1 MTISTFTSNA
11 IQHCE
16 SQVGILTDIN
26 ATTSGQSIVAFSTT
40 RDNFKHPA
48 EQIEDSIKT
57 DVALINTKKAQILQ
71 IGQTANQLGCGSGT
85 TTAKNHINGKFEL
98 REDELA
104 TFKFDDI
111 DNANV
116 DNLYADT
123 SIVLN
128 AAAGIGVTTYLF
140 IGEFQDAGIE
150 TGTTF
155 GSDYAFEKSPGST
168 SLGGISHDAITTL
181 SGHYYGLNLDVH
193 SGINSVTGFA
203 KTDGITPQ
211 VVVYDTIASAP
222 FALEGNNTYCAACL
236 SSITT
241 LINEIIVLRQGILQN
256 PDKLEGLSKIKDIKT
271 DSEMA
276 IHASNR
282 NIARNNAEKQRL
294 NSAKEVMQL
303 DEYNGIL

>member
-1 MTISTFTSNA
+1 MAISTFTSNA

-26 ATTSGQSIVAFSTT
+26 TTTSTNTIPAFGTT
-40 RDNFKHPA
+40 RDNFQHPA
-48 EQIEDSIKT
+48 EKIEDSIKT
-57 DVALINTKKAQILQ
+57 DIALINTKKAQILQ

-85 TTAKNHINGKFEL
+85 TTANNYTNGRFRI

-111 DNANV
+111 TDFN
-116 DNLYADT
+116 DENLYDDT

-128 AAAGIGVTTYLF
+128 ASSGIGVTTYLF
-140 IGEFQDAGIE
+140 AGRFQNSGIE

-155 GSDYAFEKSPGST
+155 GSDYAFVKTTST
-168 SLGGISHDAITTL
+168 SLGGISHDAVTNL
-181 SGHYYGLNLDVH
+181 GHYYGQNLDTH
-193 SGINSVTGFA
+193 TGINSVTGLA
-203 KTDGITPQ
+203 GTTTVI
-211 VVVYDTIASAP
+211 YDTIASAP
-222 FALEGNNTYCAACL
+222 FALQGNNTYCAQCL

-241 LINEIIVLRQGILQN
+241 LANEIIVLRQGLLQN

-271 DSEMA
+271 DSEIA
-276 IHASNR
+276 IWASNR
-282 NIARNNAEKQRL
+282 NIVRNNQEKQRL

-303 DEYNGIL
+303 SEYDGII

>member
-1 MTISTFTSNA
+1 MAISTFTSNA
-11 IQHCE
+11 IEHCE
-16 SQVGILTDIN
+16 RQVGILTDIN
-26 ATTSGQSIVAFSTT
+26 ATTSGQSIPAFSTT

-48 EQIEDSIKT
+48 EKIEDSIKT

-71 IGQTANQLGCGSGT
+71 IGQTANQLGCGMGNT
-85 TTAKNHINGKFEL
+85 TNENYSNGRFRI

-111 DNANV
+111 DDANV

-128 AAAGIGVTTYLF
+128 ASSGIGVTTYLF
-140 IGEFQDAGIE
+140 VGKFQNPGIE

-155 GSDYAFEKSPGST
+155 GSDYASAKGT
-168 SLGGISHDAITTL
+168 GTDQGGISHSAVTNL
-181 SGHYYGLNLDVH
+181 GHYYGKNLATH
-193 SGINSVTGFA
+193 TGINSVTGVA
-203 KTDGITPQ
+203 GTAT
-211 VVVYDTIASAP
+211 VVYDTIASAP
-222 FALEGNNTYCAACL
+222 FALQGNDTYCAACL

-241 LINEIIVLRQGILQN
+241 LANEIIVLRQGLLQN
-256 PDKLEGLSKIKDIKT
+256 PDKLEGLSKIKDVKT
-271 DSEMA
+271 DSEIA

-294 NSAKEVMQL
+294 NTAKEVMLL
-303 DEYNGIL
+303 DEYDGVI

>member
-1 MTISTFTSNA
+1 MAISTFTSNA

-16 SQVGILTDIN
+16 TQVGILTDIN
-26 ATTSGQSIVAFSTT
+26 TTTSTQSIPAFSTT

-48 EQIEDSIKT
+48 EKIEDSIKT
-57 DVALINTKKAQILQ
+57 DIALINTKKAQILQ

-85 TTAKNHINGKFEL
+85 TTASNYTNGRFQI

-111 DNANV
+111 DDATD
-116 DNLYADT
+116 DNLYDDT

-128 AAAGIGVTTYLF
+128 ASSGIGVTTYL
-140 IGEFQDAGIE
+140 IAGTFQNSGIE

-155 GSDYAFEKSPGST
+155 GSDYAVVQPSGIANSIGGILHSAITNLGYYYGDDIGSFIGITSITGLAAIGTGTTVIIYDTFGST
-168 SLGGISHDAITTL
+168 NGS
-181 SGHYYGLNLDVH
+181 SG
-193 SGINSVTGFA
+193 
-203 KTDGITPQ
+203 
-211 VVVYDTIASAP
+211 
-222 FALEGNNTYCAACL
+222 YCSQCL

-241 LINEIIVLRQGILQN
+241 LVNEIIVLRQGLLQN
-256 PDKLEGLSKIKDIKT
+256 PDKLEGLSKIKDVKT
-271 DSEMA
+271 DSELA

-282 NIARNNAEKQRL
+282 NIARNNEEKQRL

-303 DEYNGIL
+303 SEYDGII

>member
-1 MTISTFTSNA
+1 MAISTFSSNA

-16 SQVGILTDIN
+16 TQVGILTDIN
-26 ATTSGQSIVAFSTT
+26 TTTSTQSIPAFSTT

-48 EQIEDSIKT
+48 EKIEDSIKT

-85 TTAKNHINGKFEL
+85 TTDNSYTGGRFRI

-111 DNANV
+111 DDANV

-128 AAAGIGVTTYLF
+128 ASSGIGVTTYLF
-140 IGEFQDAGIE
+140 VGKFQNSGIE

-155 GSDYAFEKSPGST
+155 GSDYAFTKGVDT
-168 SLGGISHDAITTL
+168 DQGGISHSAVTNL
-181 SGHYYGLNLDVH
+181 GHYYGKDLATH
-193 SGINSVTGFA
+193 TGINSVTGVA
-203 KTDGITPQ
+203 GTTT
-211 VVVYDTIASAP
+211 VVYETIASAP
-222 FALEGNNTYCAACL
+222 FALQGNNTYCAACL

-241 LINEIIVLRQGILQN
+241 LANEIIVLRQGLLQN
-256 PDKLEGLSKIKDIKT
+256 PDKLEGLSKIKDVKT
-271 DSEMA
+271 DFEIA

-294 NSAKEVMQL
+294 NTAKEVMQL
-303 DEYNGIL
+303 DEYDGII

>member
-1 MTISTFTSNA
+1 MAISTFSSNA
-11 IQHCE
+11 IEHCE
-16 SQVGILTDIN
+16 RQVGILTDIN
-26 ATTSGQSIVAFSTT
+26 ATTSGQSIPAFSTT
-40 RDNFKHPA
+40 RDNFQHPS
-48 EQIEDSIKT
+48 EKIEDSIKT

-85 TTAKNHINGKFEL
+85 TTSDNYTNGRFRI

-111 DNANV
+111 DDANA

-128 AAAGIGVTTYLF
+128 ASSGIGVTTYLF
-140 IGEFQDAGIE
+140 AGTFQSSGIE

-155 GSDYAFEKSPGST
+155 GSDYAFVKTTGT
-168 SLGGISHDAITTL
+168 SLGGINHSAVTNL
-181 SGHYYGLNLDVH
+181 GHYYGKDLATHTGV
-193 SGINSVTGFA
+193 NSVTGVA
-203 KTDGITPQ
+203 GTVT
-211 VVVYDTIASAP
+211 VVYDTIASAP
-222 FALEGNNTYCAACL
+222 FALQGNNTYCAACL

-241 LINEIIVLRQGILQN
+241 LANEIIVLRQGLLQN
-256 PDKLEGLSKIKDIKT
+256 PDKLEGLSKIKDVKT
-271 DSEMA
+271 DSEIA

-294 NSAKEVMQL
+294 NTAKEVMQL
-303 DEYNGIL
+303 DEYDGVI

>member
-1 MTISTFTSNA
+1 MAISTFTSNA

-26 ATTSGQSIVAFSTT
+26 TTTSTNTIPAFGTT
-40 RDNFKHPA
+40 RDNFQHPA
-48 EQIEDSIKT
+48 EKIEDSIKT
-57 DVALINTKKAQILQ
+57 DIALINTKKAQILQ

-85 TTAKNHINGKFEL
+85 TTSNNYTNGRFKI

-111 DNANV
+111 DDAND
-116 DNLYADT
+116 DNLYDDT

-128 AAAGIGVTTYLF
+128 ASSGIGVTTYLF
-140 IGEFQDAGIE
+140 AGTFQSSGIE

-155 GSDYAFEKSPGST
+155 GSDYAFVKTTGT
-168 SLGGISHDAITTL
+168 SLGGISHAAITDL
-181 SGHYYGLNLDVH
+181 GHYYGQNLATH
-193 SGINSVTGFA
+193 TGINSVTGFA
-203 KTDGITPQ
+203 QTDGITPG
-211 VVVYDTIASAP
+211 VVVFDTIASAP
-222 FALEGNNTYCAACL
+222 DALQGNNTYCAQCL

-241 LINEIIVLRQGILQN
+241 LANEIIVLRQGLLQN

-271 DSEMA
+271 DSEIA
-276 IHASNR
+276 IWASNR
-282 NIARNNAEKQRL
+282 NIVRNNQEKQRL

-303 DEYNGIL
+303 SEYDGII

>member
-1 MTISTFTSNA
+1 MAISTFTSNA

-16 SQVGILTDIN
+16 TQVGILTDIN
-26 ATTSGQSIVAFSTT
+26 TTTSTQSIPAFSTT

-48 EQIEDSIKT
+48 EKIEDSIKT
-57 DVALINTKKAQILQ
+57 DIALINTKKAQILQ

-85 TTAKNHINGKFEL
+85 TTANNYTNGRFRI

-111 DNANV
+111 TDFN
-116 DNLYADT
+116 DENLYDDT

-128 AAAGIGVTTYLF
+128 ASSGIGVTTYLF
-140 IGEFQDAGIE
+140 AGTFQSSGIE

-155 GSDYAFEKSPGST
+155 GSDYAFVKTTST
-168 SLGGISHDAITTL
+168 SLGGISHDAVTNL
-181 SGHYYGLNLDVH
+181 GHYYGQNLATH
-193 SGINSVTGFA
+193 TGINSVTGLA
-203 KTDGITPQ
+203 GTTTVI
-211 VVVYDTIASAP
+211 YDTIASAP
-222 FALEGNNTYCAACL
+222 FALQGNNTYCAQCL

-241 LINEIIVLRQGILQN
+241 LANEIIVLRQGLLQN

-271 DSEMA
+271 DSEIA
-276 IHASNR
+276 IWASNR
-282 NIARNNAEKQRL
+282 NIVRNNQEKQRL

-303 DEYNGIL
+303 SEYDGII

>member
-1 MTISTFTSNA
+1 MAISTFTSNA
-11 IQHCE
+11 IEHCE
-16 SQVGILTDIN
+16 RQVGILTNIN
-26 ATTSGQSIVAFSTT
+26 ATTSGQSIPAFSTT
-40 RDNFKHPA
+40 RDNFQHPS
-48 EQIEDSIKT
+48 EKIEDSIKT

-85 TTAKNHINGKFEL
+85 TTANSYTNGRFRI

-111 DNANV
+111 DDANA

-128 AAAGIGVTTYLF
+128 ASSGIGVTTYLF
-140 IGEFQDAGIE
+140 VGKFQSGSIE

-155 GSDYAFEKSPGST
+155 GSDYAFTKGGDT
-168 SLGGISHDAITTL
+168 DQGGISHSAVTNL
-181 SGHYYGLNLDVH
+181 GHYYGKDLATH
-193 SGINSVTGFA
+193 TGINSVTGVA
-203 KTDGITPQ
+203 AGVGTTTTTT
-211 VVVYDTIASAP
+211 VVYETIASAP
-222 FALEGNNTYCAACL
+222 FALQGNNTYCAACL

-241 LINEIIVLRQGILQN
+241 LVNEIIVLRQGLLQN

-271 DSEMA
+271 DSEIA

-282 NIARNNAEKQRL
+282 NIARNNSEKQRL
-294 NSAKEVMQL
+294 NTAKEVMQL
-303 DEYNGIL
+303 DEYDGVI

>member
-1 MTISTFTSNA
+1 MAISTFTSNA

-16 SQVGILTDIN
+16 TQVGILTDIN
-26 ATTSGQSIVAFSTT
+26 TTTSTQSIPAFSTT

-48 EQIEDSIKT
+48 EKIEDSIKT
-57 DVALINTKKAQILQ
+57 DIALINTKKAQILQ

-85 TTAKNHINGKFEL
+85 TTASNYTNGRFKI

-111 DNANV
+111 DDATD
-116 DNLYADT
+116 DNLYDDT

-128 AAAGIGVTTYLF
+128 AASGIGVTTYL
-140 IGEFQDAGIE
+140 IAGTFQSSGIE

-155 GSDYAFEKSPGST
+155 GSDYAVVQPSGIANSI
-168 SLGGISHDAITTL
+168 GGILHSAITNL
-181 SGHYYGLNLDVH
+181 GHYYGQNLATH
-193 SGINSVTGFA
+193 TGINSVTGLA
-203 KTDGITPQ
+203 GTMTVI
-211 VVVYDTIASAP
+211 YDTIASAP
-222 FALEGNNTYCAACL
+222 FALQGNNTYCAQCL

-241 LINEIIVLRQGILQN
+241 LANEIIVLRQGLLQN
-256 PDKLEGLSKIKDIKT
+256 PDKLEGLSKIKDVKT
-271 DSEMA
+271 DSELA

-282 NIARNNAEKQRL
+282 NIARNNEEKQRL

-303 DEYNGIL
+303 SEYDGII